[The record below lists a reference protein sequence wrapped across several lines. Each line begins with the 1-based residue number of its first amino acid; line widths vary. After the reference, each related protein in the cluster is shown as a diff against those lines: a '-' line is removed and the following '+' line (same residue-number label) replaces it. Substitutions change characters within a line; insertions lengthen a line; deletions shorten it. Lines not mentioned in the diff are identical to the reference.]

1 MEANFVVIYRHNII
15 IGFEISFRD
24 IGVDV
29 LAIDKDVIPGLG
41 ARRLG
46 FCHALVPLLGAFEE
60 GVHIHNNTAV
70 IKQLV
75 ADELSDT
82 KFCSGFVH
90 DKRAPYYPN
99 YLNQLII
106 R

>member
-29 LAIDKDVIPGLG
+29 LAIDKDVIPGLV

-46 FCHALVPLLGAFEE
+46 FCHALVPLLSAFEKR
-60 GVHIHNNTAV
+60 IHVYNNAPV

-75 ADELSDT
+75 AYELADT
-82 KFCSGFVH
+82 KFRSDFIH
-90 DKRAPYYPN
+90 TK
-99 YLNQLII
+99 
-106 R
+106 